1 MENNNANL
9 NTGSKGVF
17 PGSSSIANP
26 GPANVPGAQN
36 QPAQPAQPADNFI
49 ETVAKAANPEE
60 TKTYIRLETKNPEG
74 EVSGVLEI
82 DLISF
87 RERGQESRYL
97 SINTI
102 GAGQDGNQTD
112 TTISID
118 NEADFKRFKD
128 FISNLNWN
136 D

>member
-1 MENNNANL
+1 MENNNTNL

-17 PGSSSIANP
+17 PGSNQVAQP
-26 GPANVPGAQN
+26 GAAVPGAQN
-36 QPAQPAQPADNFI
+36 QQPLQPSHSEVSFTK
-49 ETVAKAANPEE
+49 EVAKAANPDG

-74 EVSGVLEI
+74 EISGILEI

-97 SINTI
+97 SINTV

-118 NEADFKRFKD
+118 NEVDFKRFKD